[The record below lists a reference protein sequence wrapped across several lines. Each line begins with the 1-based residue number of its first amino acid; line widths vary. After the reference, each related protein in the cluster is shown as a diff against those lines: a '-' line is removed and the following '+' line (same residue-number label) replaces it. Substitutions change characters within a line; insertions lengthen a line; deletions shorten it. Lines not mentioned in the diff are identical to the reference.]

1 MTLTNSAKTPVT
13 RLLLRSHCPGCTQV
27 ETDYTT
33 GGDNARQSATCGG
46 AASCGALRQL
56 SIANTRQRAAAA
68 TKAMMPPAG
77 GAATSRAAR
86 TARAARPRAAD
97 DSPGHLASLAARPE
111 RRPWRGWRAAGRGR
125 QHHKHLSEE
134 ANGSARVVGLC
145 KSKGH
150 GGAKREKLGNR
161 GNRGLRGGDKQ
172 RRRRRG
178 VQQRRECAER
188 AHKEQHVLRPHRYER
203 SKRPSRTKVH
213 LLADTRTPR

>member
-1 MTLTNSAKTPVT
+1 MHTS
-13 RLLLRSHCPGCTQV
+13 R
-27 ETDYTT
+27 DYTT

-150 GGAKREKLGNR
+150 GGAKREISYSHGTP
-161 GNRGLRGGDKQ
+161 LRKQ
-172 RRRRRG
+172 NF
-178 VQQRRECAER
+178 R
-188 AHKEQHVLRPHRYER
+188 ALYVSSELNKNARNHTLFTQELF
-203 SKRPSRTKVH
+203 
-213 LLADTRTPR
+213 DTIT